1 MSAANTDKLL
11 KVGKPGTATTLSS
24 PGHTSG
30 GTSITVGST
39 TNWPTDTGV
48 AFAIDRAELVAGEE
62 VQIPGTYTEWI
73 GVVSGATTITDM
85 VLSGDSPNSDQT
97 YASGSLTRV
106 YIPVSATRENKLVEW
121 GLTHADQD
129 GTLKAG
135 AVDVAG
141 VLASNVVTY
150 PKLESEL
157 QGGWNSTSAL
167 PAISTVVANGN
178 RSYTLTHASSI
189 ASVVS
194 PGMRRRFTRTS
205 AAPITCFSLDGSNDY
220 FNDTTVSGMTFT
232 DDFVVSAWVKLSSYP
247 AGNVGIVTRYNGTS
261 GWVLGLTTSGG
272 IYITGYNAGSGNYS
286 GLNSYQSI
294 PLNKWVHVTAQLD
307 MSTFTATTTTS
318 YVMFDGVNVPG
329 YVGRAGTNPTA
340 LIQAGNLEIGSA
352 NGGANPFP
360 GKIAQVAIY
369 SAKVTQATIL
379 ASIDRGLTGSETS
392 LISAYSGAN
401 TTDLASTGNNLTAQN
416 GAVSGYADAPFGNGG
431 ISSTIEYG
439 LTMSVSSDGLT
450 EVVQCP
456 EGCALPT
463 TGGITASAYSSM
475 ANPYGWVE
483 DKGRWQINSIYG
495 IAETLTFGGTN
506 QWASWNLKLTVPI
519 GAWIVGYSATI
530 QLHSTVA
537 GQRFGAAGVSSPTS
551 NLYTNN
557 SYKMPLTQMLPFV
570 ASGADTFG
578 AVGTNH
584 GFKLAAQEVFTLTT
598 SIFASS
604 GTETAI
610 VAYNGTNSTVYA
622 YPSGL

>member
-194 PGMRRRFTRTS
+194 PGMRRRFSRTS
-205 AAPITCFSLDGSNDY
+205 AAPITSFSLNGTNMY
-220 FNDTTVSGMTFT
+220 FNKTSPAGMTFT
-232 DDFVVSAWVKLSSYP
+232 DDFVVSAWVKLSSYG
-247 AGNVGIVTRYNGTS
+247 AQGMIVSRYNGTS
-261 GWVLGLTTSGG
+261 GWDFFCDTTGQIILQG
-272 IYITGYNAGSGNYS
+272 RNAAAGNYS
-286 GLNSYQSI
+286 RVTSYQSI
-294 PLNKWVHVTAQLD
+294 PLNKWVHVAAQLD

-318 YVMFDGVNVPG
+318 YVMFDGKDVPAS
-329 YVGRAGTNPTA
+329 VLRAGSNPTA
-340 LIQAGNLEIGSA
+340 LIQAGNLEIGSN
-352 NGGANPFP
+352 NGGTNPFP

-369 SAKVTQATIL
+369 SAKVPQATIL

-431 ISSTIEYG
+431 ISSTLEYG

-463 TGGITASAYSSM
+463 TGGITASAYSTQ
-475 ANPYGWVE
+475 ANPFGWVS
-483 DKGRWQINSIYG
+483 DKGRWQ
-495 IAETLTFGGTN
+495 LLFR
-506 QWASWNLKLTVPI
+506 WV
-519 GAWIVGYSATI
+519 
-530 QLHSTVA
+530 
-537 GQRFGAAGVSSPTS
+537 GAA
-551 NLYTNN
+551 
-557 SYKMPLTQMLPFV
+557 
-570 ASGADTFG
+570 
-578 AVGTNH
+578 
-584 GFKLAAQEVFTLTT
+584 TLTT
-598 SIFASS
+598 GSIAGAWGAFTGVSLVIPRGSWMINSNFAITGSSTTPTQFMIQSQLSAVSPTVSTEGNIGEDLHKNNPAATSFLLAKHHHRYPTSPTANTTYTLYAAISS
-604 GTETAI
+604 GGGTQTA
-610 VAYNGTNSTVYA
+610 YLESTLISFVFVE
-622 YPSGL
+622 PSGL